1 MVIDSQHRPWIA
13 ATATATVLAGVG
25 YAYCAASA
33 PYGPSGGSTPGL
45 TFGIAGTTLMV
56 LAGLL
61 ALRKRVIW
69 RIGSAQLWMRLHI
82 WCSVLAVPLI
92 LFHAGFRLGGPFT
105 TTLMAIFAVVI
116 FSGALGLVVQQ
127 VVPAMMT
134 RRVPLE
140 TIHSQIDHVSAGL
153 AVDAYEI
160 VASIAG
166 AIPEAAEEQ
175 AVIAAEEALLQKRP
189 GNWKHVHRL
198 SPAPQPAPDASA
210 LRAFYLSDIRPY
222 LRRKPGAAMPRPDLK
237 PLRLSAAED
246 CRARVDKLAQLCEES
261 RQLSVQ
267 LKLHAL
273 LHDWLL
279 IHVPLSFALFVLV
292 AIHAFYALRY

>member
-1 MVIDSQHRPWIA
+1 MVVDSQHRPWIA
-13 ATATATVLAGVG
+13 ATATATLLAGAG
-25 YAYCAASA
+25 YAYYVASA
-33 PYGPSGGSTPGL
+33 PYGPSGRSTPGL

-69 RIGSAQLWMRLHI
+69 RIGSAQLWMKLHI

-92 LFHAGFRLGGPFT
+92 VFHAGFRLGGALT

-116 FSGALGLVVQQ
+116 VSGVVGLVLQHI
-127 VVPAMMT
+127 VPAMLT
-134 RRVPLE
+134 RRLPLE
-140 TIHSQIDHVSAGL
+140 TVHSQIDHVSAGL

-160 VASIAG
+160 VA
-166 AIPEAAEEQ
+166 ED
-175 AVIAAEEALLQKRP
+175 ALLQKRP

-198 SPAPQPAPDASA
+198 SPAAQPAPGAST
-210 LRAFYLSDIRPY
+210 LRAFYLADVRPY
-222 LRRKPGAAMPRPDLK
+222 LRRKPGATMPLPDLK
-237 PLRLSAAED
+237 PLRLNAPED
-246 CRARVDKLAQLCEES
+246 WGARVEKLAQLCEES

-279 IHVPLSFALFVLV
+279 IHVPLSFALFALV